1 MSATRTSDFRA
12 KSCICLSLTY
22 THARFTVPPQALVAG
37 TTPKTLLARLCE
49 GVRRLLE
56 DSVAAMRKG
65 GASSAYAK
73 LDSPFLVHISF
84 QQ

>member
-1 MSATRTSDFRA
+1 MQHVLERETLTFFFTNTFTR
-12 KSCICLSLTY
+12 
-22 THARFTVPPQALVAG
+22 ARFIIPLQALVAG

-56 DSVAAMRKG
+56 ESVTAMRKG